1 VNDHQPIKTGR
12 DPAARTFRYG
22 EITVGM
28 REGHDYVITPE
39 VYQGFLDTFHDH
51 SPVHVDE
58 SFAKAQGFEG
68 RVMHGTILNGFVS
81 HFIGMYFPGRF
92 SLLLSVDLRFSNP
105 SFLGDAIRLEMVVSQ
120 KLDARSIIVL
130 DATLSNTTR
139 NSLAARGRIQVM
151 IKEQA

>member
-1 VNDHQPIKTGR
+1 MNE
-12 DPAARTFRYG
+12 PAARTLRYD
-22 EITVGM
+22 EITVGTK
-28 REGHDYVITPE
+28 EAHDYIITPG

-68 RVMHGTILNGFVS
+68 RVMHGTILNGFLS

-105 SFLGDAIRLEMVVSQ
+105 SYLGDTIHLETVVSQ

-139 NSLAARGRIQVM
+139 NWLAARGRIQVM

>member
-1 VNDHQPIKTGR
+1 MSDHPSIESGKE
-12 DPAARTFRYG
+12 PAARTFRYD

-28 REGHDYVITPE
+28 REAHDYVITPE

-58 SFAKAQGFEG
+58 GFAKGQGFLG

-81 HFIGMYFPGRF
+81 HFIGMHFPGRF

-105 SFLGDAIRLEMVVSQ
+105 SYLGDSIHLETAVSQ
-120 KLDARSIIVL
+120 KLDARGIIVL

-139 NSLAARGRIQVM
+139 NCLAARGRIQVM
-151 IKEQA
+151 IKEPA

>member
-1 VNDHQPIKTGR
+1 VSDQSPIKTGKE
-12 DPAARTFRYG
+12 PVVRTFRYG
-22 EITVGM
+22 DIAVGM
-28 REGHDYVITPE
+28 KEVHDYVITPE
-39 VYQGFLDTFHDH
+39 VYRGFLDTFHDQ

-58 SFAKAQGFEG
+58 AFAKAQGFPG

-81 HFIGMYFPGRF
+81 HFIGVYFPGRF

-105 SFLGDAIRLEMVVSQ
+105 SYLGDLIHIEMVVSQ
-120 KLDARSIIVL
+120 KLDARNIIVL

-139 NSLAARGRIQVM
+139 NCLAARGRIQVM

>member
-1 VNDHQPIKTGR
+1 VARLKNKEPSL
-12 DPAARTFRYG
+12 RTFRYD

-28 REGHDYVITPE
+28 REAHDYVISQE

-51 SPVHVDE
+51 SPVHVDD
-58 SFAKAQGFEG
+58 SFAKARGFFEG
-68 RVMHGTILNGFVS
+68 RVMHGTILNGFIS
-81 HFIGMYFPGRF
+81 HFIGMHFPGRF

-105 SFLGDAIRLEMVVSQ
+105 SFLGDAIRLESVVSQ
-120 KLDARSIIVL
+120 KLDARSIVVL

-139 NSLAARGRIQVM
+139 NWLAARGRIQVM